1 MGSEDSGRVKEGDVE
16 KLIWGRHTP
25 AMVIAVLALVAAVG
39 GAAVASPTAST
50 SKLTKKDK
58 KQVRSIADSEI
69 AKLAPGLTVKS
80 ASSAT
85 TATTANNLAMRAH
98 VLVNDGANTVAIAD
112 NVGIGGV
119 TRVFE
124 GGFCLTGLAA
134 TPRGGVAEI
143 DYDNSFF
150 ETTQIG
156 FTDPASFGCPAGS
169 GAYVFTFDTSGQSG
183 DDAGFYVTLWS

>member
-1 MGSEDSGRVKEGDVE
+1 
-16 KLIWGRHTP
+16 
-25 AMVIAVLALVAAVG
+25 MVIAVLALVAAVG

-58 KQVRSIADSEI
+58 KKVRSIADSEI

-80 ASSAT
+80 AT

-98 VLVNDGANTVAIAD
+98 VTANDGANTVAISN

-134 TPRGGVAEI
+134 TPRGGVVTI

-150 ETTQIG
+150 ETAQIG
-156 FTDPASFGCPAGS
+156 FDDPGSFGCPGGT
-169 GAYVFTFDTSGQSG
+169 GAYVFTFDTAGQSG